1 MPPVLSYWLTRIAQS
16 AFVLWAAFTL
26 SFIILQVLPSDAAAL
41 RLAAGGT
48 GGALDEAE
56 VDALRESLG
65 SNLPLLQQYA
75 ASIGGFLTG
84 DFGVSI
90 QKDRPVGDLV
100 AEALPSTITLVLVAL
115 PIALVFGTV
124 FAVIASSTRIPWVR
138 QAMQSIPP
146 VLLSLPGFW
155 VALLLIQV
163 FAFQLRWF
171 PSTGDSTPIALVL
184 PAITLAL
191 PVGAI
196 IAQILTKSLLTTWR
210 APFVQVAEAKGLSR
224 PRLLRRHIIRNAV
237 IPALTMLAI
246 VFGNLLSGSIIA
258 ETVFGRS
265 GLGRLT
271 ENAVTTQDIPVVQFV
286 VVFAALIFVVTSLLV
301 DFLYTVLDPR
311 IRRPR
316 LT

>member
-1 MPPVLSYWLTRIAQS
+1 MPAVLAYWLTRIAQS
-16 AFVLWAAFTL
+16 VFVLWAAFTL
-26 SFIILQVLPSDAAAL
+26 SFVILQVLPSDAAEL

-48 GGALDEAE
+48 GGTLDEAE
-56 VDALRESLG
+56 LAALRASLG
-65 SNLPLLQQYA
+65 SDRPLLTQYLER
-75 ASIGGFLTG
+75 IGGFLTG

-90 QKDRPVGDLV
+90 QKDRPVGELV
-100 AEALPSTITLVLVAL
+100 AQALPSTVSLVLVAL
-115 PIALVFGTV
+115 PIALVFGSL
-124 FAVIASSTRIPWVR
+124 FAVVASSTRAGWLR
-138 QAMQSIPP
+138 QALQSIPP

-155 VALLLIQV
+155 VALVLIQV

-171 PSTGDSTPIALVL
+171 PSTGERTTASLVL
-184 PAITLAL
+184 PAVTLAL

-210 APFVQVAEAKGLSR
+210 APFVQVAEAKGLGR
-224 PRLLRRHIIRNAV
+224 PRLLSRHVLRNAV

-246 VFGNLLSGSIIA
+246 VFGNLLGGSIIA

-271 ENAVTTQDIPVVQFV
+271 ENAVTNQDIPVVQFV
-286 VVFAALIFVVTSLLV
+286 VVFAALVFVVTSLLV

-311 IRRPR
+311 IRRPG
-316 LT
+316 LS